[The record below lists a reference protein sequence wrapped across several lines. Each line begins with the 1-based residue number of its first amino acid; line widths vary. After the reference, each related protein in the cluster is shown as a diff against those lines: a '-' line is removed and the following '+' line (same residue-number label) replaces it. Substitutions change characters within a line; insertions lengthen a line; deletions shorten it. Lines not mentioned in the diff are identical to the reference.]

1 MHGEGLANLF
11 AVEQQHCLQ
20 HQPIAITKRAT
31 TNKAVTTIVPILV
44 CEVIHVSKI
53 ITTNKKRNSLIQT

>member
-1 MHGEGLANLF
+1 MQGEGLANLF
-11 AVEQQHCLQ
+11 DVEQQHCLQ

-44 CEVIHVSKI
+44 FEVIHISK
-53 ITTNKKRNSLIQT
+53 K